1 MDSAVILAGLSSPDL
16 PAKVRSAVALLLRQW
31 RMVQEERVLWEFER
45 GELQA
50 RISQLEEINRLQLVT
65 NADLAR
71 RAQLLEYGL
80 RQERMAHSYVGN
92 LSLYEEIEKE
102 NVKTAVTIR
111 VKREN
116 GAIPFYLL
124 ENRVADKLKKN
135 YTCPVGG
142 KSKLRDCL
150 NDFGFI
156 GQDSMRQRG
165 KSEDKINRPKP
176 NIKNLPR
183 TTAQQQ
189 REKLL
194 RESKEDKTP
203 EDNIN
208 SRNDSEQQQFQ
219 QHLASQQNASAV
231 ETKEPPDPPM
241 SEEKKAQL
249 EAERKVL
256 IEERTKAYEQLCQSL
271 NQLGVD
277 DKTPRN
283 WKVKLTLRSH
293 LDCVR
298 SIAFVDGGK
307 GVSLLSCS
315 DDGTIKAWDVSNE
328 LHPKNRG
335 KKFKPPEPV
344 FTYLGH
350 RGMVCKVAASE
361 MTNNFFSG
369 GLDGR
374 VMMWDLPGKNQDPY
388 EMLGKCPQHLRAVL
402 WDFRE
407 EGSVW
412 DLVTMPTRS
421 LLFAASANATLASF
435 NFESPGSQPVQLYR
449 CADPLLVPSALSL
462 SAQEPGHLIA
472 AYTSGDVAQFDIETG
487 QAIRMMRDKLGPED
501 QHVTKIVSHGKL
513 PLICSAHVDHFVR
526 FFDVKQG
533 MCVGAL
539 QAHNG
544 SLTTVDVSPSG
555 QQMVTGSDH
564 FLRFWD
570 LSMRKPL
577 QDLDPHLTHRTKFD
591 EAVLCAQYH
600 PNPPVPLN
608 IVASSGADGIVKLF
622 T

>member
-1 MDSAVILAGLSSPDL
+1 MDSAVILSGLSSSDL
-16 PAKVRSAVALLLRQW
+16 PVKVRSAVALLLRQW
-31 RMVQEERVLWEFER
+31 RMVQEERVLWEYER

-50 RISQLEEINRLQLVT
+50 RINKLEEINRLQLLT

-116 GAIPFYLL
+116 GAIPLYLL

-135 YTCPVGG
+135 FTCPPGG

-165 KSEDKINRPKP
+165 KSDDTKLSRPPKP
-176 NIKNLPR
+176 TIKNLPR
-183 TTAQQQ
+183 PIPSALQK
-189 REKLL
+189 EKLL
-194 RESKEDKTP
+194 RKEEAEEEEKQVVSQPPTP
-203 EDNIN
+203 EQKG
-208 SRNDSEQQQFQ
+208 SLE
-219 QHLASQQNASAV
+219 
-231 ETKEPPDPPM
+231 PPM
-241 SEEKKAQL
+241 SEEKKAHL

-256 IEERTKAYEQLCQSL
+256 VEERTKAYDQLCASL
-271 NQLGVD
+271 SQLGPD
-277 DKTPRN
+277 DKTPKI
-283 WKVKLTLRSH
+283 WKPKLSLRSH

-298 SIAFVDGGK
+298 SISFIDGK

-328 LHPKNRG
+328 MHPKNKL
-335 KKFKPPEPV
+335 KKFKPSEPV
-344 FTYLGH
+344 CTYLGH
-350 RGMVCKVAASE
+350 RGMVCKVVAADK
-361 MTNNFFSG
+361 TNNFFSG

-374 VMMWDLPGKNQDPY
+374 VMMWDLPSKNQDPY
-388 EMLGKCPQHLRAVL
+388 EMFGKCPQHLRAVL

-412 DLVTMPTRS
+412 DLATHPSRS
-421 LLFAASANATLASF
+421 LLFAASANATLAAL
-435 NFESPGSQPVQLYR
+435 NFEFPGSQPVQLYR
-449 CADPLLVPSALSL
+449 ASDPLLVPSALAL
-462 SAQEPGHLIA
+462 SAQETSHLLA
-472 AYTSGDVAQFDIETG
+472 AYTSGDLVQFDIETG
-487 QAIRMMRDKLGPED
+487 QAIRTMRDKLAQDD

-526 FFDVKQG
+526 FFDIKQG
-533 MCVGAL
+533 ACVGAL

-544 SLTTVDVSPSG
+544 GLSTVDVSPSG
-555 QQMVTGSDH
+555 QQMVTGSEH